1 MSDYISRDKLNRKKK
16 YLFQT
21 KGMPFPKSEWFF
33 KFDDVMGM
41 PSADVRENINGEWRA
56 IYQGDEIIDYRC
68 NKCDFGSTFGRG
80 KYRFNFCPNCGADMR
95 GKENDS

>member
-1 MSDYISRDKLNRKKK
+1 MSDYISRNKLNKKKK

-41 PSADVRENINGEWRA
+41 PPADVRENIHGEW
-56 IYQGDEIIDYRC
+56 IIDDTETIHGHCR
-68 NKCDFGSTFGRG
+68 KCGWESHYYEDDVVGM
-80 KYRFNFCPNCGADMR
+80 NFCPNCGADMR
-95 GKENDS
+95 GDI

>member
-1 MSDYISRDKLNRKKK
+1 MSDYISRDKLNKKKK

-41 PSADVRENINGEWRA
+41 PSADVRENIHGEWA
-56 IYQGDEIIDYRC
+56 ADVDKWGDVVTTVNGYTC
-68 NKCDFGSTFGRG
+68 SKCGVFNSD
-80 KYRFNFCPNCGADMR
+80 KDNFCPNCGADMR
-95 GKENDS
+95 GEI

>member
-1 MSDYISRDKLNRKKK
+1 MNDYISRDKLNKKKK

-41 PSADVRENINGEWRA
+41 PSADVRENIHGEWSL
-56 IYQGDEIIDYRC
+56 IGHDDTCNFYRC
-68 NKCDFGSTFGRG
+68 SFCGYEEHDNFTKHH
-80 KYRFNFCPNCGADMR
+80 NFCPNCGADMR
-95 GKENDS
+95 GDNE